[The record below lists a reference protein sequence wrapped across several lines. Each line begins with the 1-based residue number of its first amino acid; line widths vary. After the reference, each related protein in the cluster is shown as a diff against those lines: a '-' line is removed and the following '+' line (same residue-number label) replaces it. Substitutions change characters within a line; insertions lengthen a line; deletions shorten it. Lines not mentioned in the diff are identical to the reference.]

1 MENGQIYAA
10 ISAAMADISAI
21 GKDKYN
27 QQQGFKFRGID
38 DVMNALKPILTKN
51 KIFTV
56 PQVLEQ
62 TREIKVSL
70 PVRGAW
76 IEIQMFLQ
84 AFFIVRVAPRA
95 GSVD

>member
-38 DVMNALKPILTKN
+38 DVMNALKPILTK
-51 KIFTV
+51 
-56 PQVLEQ
+56 
-62 TREIKVSL
+62 TRFSL
-70 PVRGAW
+70 FRRFW
-76 IEIQMFLQ
+76 SRREKS
-84 AFFIVRVAPRA
+84 R
-95 GSVD
+95 